1 MQLDRWTRIYLTV
14 LGVLALLAVVAW
26 LWNRDPRVAELNA
39 QLARDAMIAD
49 YPYRFRVLAIED
61 KTAVVLSPR
70 SPQVPA
76 VRFLAALEPGLRG
89 KSDQD
94 PDMIA
99 AQHRLGLVQSQVGA
113 RLKAY
118 PGIERLRWQLD
129 VDWYAQHGIVIP

>member
-14 LGVLALLAVVAW
+14 LGVVALLVVVAW

-39 QLARDAMIAD
+39 QLARDTMIAD
-49 YPYRFRVLAIED
+49 YPYRFQVLAIED
-61 KTAVVLSPR
+61 RTVVVSSPR

-99 AQHRLGLVQSQVGA
+99 AQHRLGLVQNQVSTL
-113 RLKAY
+113 LKAY